1 MKTYVATHNPDK
13 LRELQEVFAGSPLEL
28 LPYERFADV
37 EEIGQSYAD
46 NARLKADALYEQ
58 LREAGVH
65 GWAVIA
71 DDSGLEVAALSGR
84 PGVLSARYGGPN
96 LSWPQRRAR
105 LLAELREVPLQKRAA
120 KFCCAMHFIS
130 ADGQRFMS
138 YGEVPGS
145 IALRESGKFGF
156 GYDPVFCYRPPSVTF
171 ADLNK
176 AEKNAV
182 SHRQI
187 AAVNLLSS
195 LSDASTD

>member
-28 LPYERFADV
+28 VAYDHFADV
-37 EEIGQSYAD
+37 EEDGQSYAD
-46 NARLKADALYEQ
+46 NARLKADALFAQ
-58 LREAGVH
+58 LREAGTV

-84 PGVLSARYGGPN
+84 PGVFSARYGGPH
-96 LSWPQRRAR
+96 LSWPQRRER
-105 LLAELREVPLQKRAA
+105 LLTELRGVPSEKRAG

-138 YGEVPGS
+138 YGEVLGS
-145 IALRESGKFGF
+145 IALRESGNSGF
-156 GYDPVFCYRPPSVTF
+156 GYDPIFCYRAPSVTF
-171 ADLNK
+171 ADLSNV
-176 AEKNAV
+176 EKNSV
-182 SHRQI
+182 SHRHI

-195 LSDASTD
+195 LGAASTD